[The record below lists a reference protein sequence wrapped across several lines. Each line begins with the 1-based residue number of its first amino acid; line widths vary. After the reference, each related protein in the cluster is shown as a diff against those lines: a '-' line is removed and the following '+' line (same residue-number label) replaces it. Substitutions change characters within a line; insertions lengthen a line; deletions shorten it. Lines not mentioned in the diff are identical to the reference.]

1 MTAVRVPEGIDG
13 DALRV
18 AMRDRH
24 GIVVAGGQGQ
34 LKGRILRFGA
44 FGAIEPM
51 DLVAGVAALEARARP
66 RGPPA
71 RARQRRRRAPRS
83 ARGGGMSRPRV
94 LVAERIAESGVERLR
109 AVADVDVA
117 VGLERAELLER
128 LPGYDALVVRSATRV
143 DAEALAAGTRLRVV
157 GRAGT
162 GVDNVDVSAATARGI
177 LVLNAPQANTLSAA
191 EHAVALMLALA
202 RRIPQAHGALVA
214 GRWERSRFS
223 GTELA
228 DKTLAILGFGRIGQL
243 VGQRARAFNMRVV
256 AYDPFVAPERFR
268 ERGAEHAAT
277 IEEAV
282 AQADWISLHL
292 PATPETRGVIGDHL
306 LGLVKP
312 GARLVN
318 AARGDLVDEAA
329 LVRAL
334 EGGRLAGAAL
344 DVFREEPCTE
354 SPLFGREDVVVT
366 PHLGA
371 STAEAQDRAGT
382 VVADEVARALAGGL
396 VENAVNVPSVSPEDR
411 AAVQPYVPL
420 AEDLGRIAVALAE
433 GPVGRLHVTYE
444 GAVGDRATELLTR
457 AVLRGALAATD
468 DGVNLVNAYRLAE
481 SRGID
486 VQETRQRA
494 CDYAG
499 LVRVAA
505 GGAEVAGTLIGGRL
519 WLVGARS
526 ATRSR
531 SSSAARCC
539 SC

>member
-1 MTAVRVPEGIDG
+1 
-13 DALRV
+13 
-18 AMRDRH
+18 
-24 GIVVAGGQGQ
+24 
-34 LKGRILRFGA
+34 
-44 FGAIEPM
+44 
-51 DLVAGVAALEARARP
+51 
-66 RGPPA
+66 
-71 RARQRRRRAPRS
+71 
-83 ARGGGMSRPRV
+83 MSRPRV
-94 LVAERIAESGVERLR
+94 LVAERIAESGIERLR

-117 VGLERAELLER
+117 IGLDRGELLAR
-128 LPGYDALVVRSATRV
+128 LPEYDALVVRSATRV

-162 GVDNVDVSAATARGI
+162 GVDNVDVGAATERGI

-191 EHAVALMLALA
+191 EHALALMLALA
-202 RRIPQAHGALVA
+202 RRIPQAHGALVD

-243 VGQRARAFNMRVV
+243 VCQRARAFGMRVV
-256 AYDPFVAPERFR
+256 AYDPFVAPDRFR
-268 ERGAEHAAT
+268 ERGAEHAT
-277 IEEAV
+277 TLEEAV

-292 PATPETRGVIGDHL
+292 PATPETRGVIGDRL
-306 LGLVKP
+306 LGHVRR
-312 GARLVN
+312 GARIVN

-329 LVRAL
+329 LLRAL
-334 EGGRLAGAAL
+334 EDGRLAGAAL

-354 SPLFGREDVVVT
+354 SPLFGRDDVVVT

-433 GPVGRLHVTYE
+433 GPVGHVHVTYE
-444 GAVGDRATELLTR
+444 GVVGERATELLTR

-486 VQETRQRA
+486 VHETRQRA

-505 GGAEVAGTLIGGRL
+505 GGAEVAGTLIGGRP
-519 WLVGARS
+519 WLVRALGYEVEIELGGAMLFLLNEDRPGMIGLIGS
-526 ATRSR
+526 ALGASRVNIANMNVSRNREGGRALTAIQVDEPLPEDAAQRLAAIDGATRVR
-531 SSSAARCC
+531 VVRLLG
-539 SC
+539 